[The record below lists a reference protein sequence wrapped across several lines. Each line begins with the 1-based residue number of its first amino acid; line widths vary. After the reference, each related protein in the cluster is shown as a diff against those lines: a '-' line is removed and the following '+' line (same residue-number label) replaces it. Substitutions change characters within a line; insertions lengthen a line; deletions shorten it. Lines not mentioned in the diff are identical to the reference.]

1 MCIGRYFSWS
11 CRAYGA
17 KNIRSFRKNIRP
29 GNGVGAW
36 GLLIKLPLNRQ
47 NTNKVLTQNKLHENI
62 VSTKDPTPASRVK
75 SV

>member
-1 MCIGRYFSWS
+1 MGRYFFMVMQGLRCKEYKIFQEEYKTREW
-11 CRAYGA
+11 RG
-17 KNIRSFRKNIRP
+17 
-29 GNGVGAW
+29 GM

-47 NTNKVLTQNKLHENI
+47 NTNKVWTQNKLHENI